1 MCAELLGLRVRGIGP
16 WRCPQFVVR
25 ALLYTQG
32 ESDGPDEAPAAGA
45 RLEELLESLRGSLP
59 GAGGMKLVVGGIA
72 ASGERRDTVRS
83 EQAALCA
90 RRSADS
96 RYVDNRDL
104 EPAMRA
110 HDSLHY
116 GRQGKLTLGRR
127 MADALIELEG
137 GAAAPGANL

>member
-45 RLEELLESLRGSLP
+45 RLEELLESLRASLP

-72 ASGERRDTVRS
+72 ASGERR
-83 EQAALCA
+83 
-90 RRSADS
+90 
-96 RYVDNRDL
+96 DNRDL